1 MSANDPRDTM
11 WAEACAMMERAERL
25 HRQFFRPGS
34 AAVAPATWEP
44 PIDMFENERE
54 VLIVAV
60 LPGVAHQDLEVY
72 VNANELV
79 LRGIRHMPAIGRG
92 TAIRRL
98 EVPYGRFE
106 RRVALTGASFRL
118 QRSELTNGCL
128 SLSLLKQF

>member
-1 MSANDPRDTM
+1 M

-25 HRQFFRPGS
+25 HRQFFRPNS
-34 AAVAPATWEP
+34 TVAVQAVWEP

-60 LPGVAHQDLEVY
+60 LPGVEHQDLEVY
-72 VNANELV
+72 LDANELV
-79 LRGIRHMPAIGRG
+79 LRGLRRMPAIGRG

-98 EVPYGRFE
+98 EAPYGRFE

-118 QRSELTNGCL
+118 QRSELANGCL
-128 SLSLLKQF
+128 SISLNKQF